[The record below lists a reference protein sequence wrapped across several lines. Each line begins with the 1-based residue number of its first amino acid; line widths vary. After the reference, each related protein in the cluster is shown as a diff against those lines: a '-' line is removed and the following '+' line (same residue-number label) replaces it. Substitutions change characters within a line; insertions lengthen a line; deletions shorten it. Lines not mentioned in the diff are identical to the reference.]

1 MTPQGGCP
9 ETAGISSM
17 QCLLHHTCP
26 GADHRPPSRCRVV
39 VVEATSI
46 ARGEGGAGHVTGAG
60 AACKGASVATSFGAM
75 VAAGSAG
82 PLVSS
87 DEEVDLRDVDLA
99 ELMGT
104 PPTRRGRQQGLG
116 MSPLRICNLAQ
127 QRRTSFAVDAPLKEV
142 VWRAMAPWA
151 CGLFQP
157 TAWRTPYVTSC
168 VLQRN
173 NCLGMYARC
182 RCRMSCV

>member
-1 MTPQGGCP
+1 VTPQGGCP
-9 ETAGISSM
+9 ETAGISSE
-17 QCLLHHTCP
+17 QCLFHHTCP

-46 ARGEGGAGHVTGAG
+46 VRGEGGCRTCNRSW

-75 VAAGSAG
+75 VAAGSTG

-116 MSPLRICNLAQ
+116 MSSLSTCTLAQ
-127 QRRTSFAVDAPLKEV
+127 QRR
-142 VWRAMAPWA
+142 M
-151 CGLFQP
+151 
-157 TAWRTPYVTSC
+157 
-168 VLQRN
+168 
-173 NCLGMYARC
+173 
-182 RCRMSCV
+182 